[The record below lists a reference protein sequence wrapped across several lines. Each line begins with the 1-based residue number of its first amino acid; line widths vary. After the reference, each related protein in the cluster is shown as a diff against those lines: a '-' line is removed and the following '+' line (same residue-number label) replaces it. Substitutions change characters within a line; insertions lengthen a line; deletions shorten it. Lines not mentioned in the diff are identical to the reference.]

1 MFGESF
7 LDTFSTT
14 LDLQT
19 KLPGMHKITAVAI
32 DTSGLTDSTGFY
44 LMVHEYPLVN
54 QRPSG
59 IDDGINYN
67 PEGTVSLSLFAP
79 HKDFVYVIGDF
90 NDSLIDDENVQI
102 SIAMPGIKT
111 LNKRGI
117 ELMANGPRIPNLCDE
132 IEKRLTLKNKILQIE
147 NDSDMCAWGEEF
159 GKNGAF
165 RNIENAYYIGGG
177 TGTADGLK
185 LEGKLISFDDASEWI
200 AKAWELMTD
209 DKTSLELFSSMSG
222 IKKLRQ
228 LKSDKE
234 IGLILGQLIIE
245 RINTIFFG
253 WNDEFIVNRYI
264 ENSHPYKKTL
274 LDKIVIGQ
282 RLSEFLQSEKGT
294 VVFSQIIETLTNNCL
309 KSQAKIKN
317 HFINNKVFDKDRIIL
332 SNLRSAP
339 IIGLAAKSFFY
350 NVSPR

>member
-1 MFGESF
+1 M
-7 LDTFSTT
+7 
-14 LDLQT
+14 Q
-19 KLPGMHKITAVAI
+19 MI
-32 DTSGLTDSTGFY
+32 
-44 LMVHEYPLVN
+44 
-54 QRPSG
+54 G
-59 IDDGINYN
+59 IDGGATKVAGAQVVNIDKRTFDLVQPVKEIKYKTHESYVHNFKPLALN
-67 PEGTVSLSLFAP
+67 EQIKSKKRTELECRQAE
-79 HKDFVYVIGDF
+79 VYIECIIKVLD
-90 NDSLIDDENVQI
+90 NLIDDENVQI

-274 LDKIVIGQ
+274 LDKIVFGQ

-294 VVFSQIIETLTNNCL
+294 VVFSQMIETLTNNCL

>member
-1 MFGESF
+1 M
-7 LDTFSTT
+7 
-14 LDLQT
+14 Q
-19 KLPGMHKITAVAI
+19 MI
-32 DTSGLTDSTGFY
+32 
-44 LMVHEYPLVN
+44 
-54 QRPSG
+54 G
-59 IDDGINYN
+59 IDGGATKVAGAQVVNIDKRTFDLVQPVKEIKYKTHESYVHNFKPLALNEQIKSKKRTELECRQAEVYIECIINVLDN
-67 PEGTVSLSLFAP
+67 
-79 HKDFVYVIGDF
+79 
-90 NDSLIDDENVQI
+90 LIDDENVQI

-185 LEGKLISFDDASEWI
+185 LKGKLISFDDASEWI

>member
-1 MFGESF
+1 M
-7 LDTFSTT
+7 
-14 LDLQT
+14 Q
-19 KLPGMHKITAVAI
+19 MI
-32 DTSGLTDSTGFY
+32 
-44 LMVHEYPLVN
+44 
-54 QRPSG
+54 G
-59 IDDGINYN
+59 IDGGATKVAGAQVVNIDKRTFDLVQPVKEIKYKTHESYVHNFKPLALNEQIKSKKRTELECRQAEVYIECIINVLDN
-67 PEGTVSLSLFAP
+67 
-79 HKDFVYVIGDF
+79 
-90 NDSLIDDENVQI
+90 LIDDENVQI

-274 LDKIVIGQ
+274 LDKIVFGQ

-294 VVFSQIIETLTNNCL
+294 VVFYQMIEALTNNCL

>member
-1 MFGESF
+1 M
-7 LDTFSTT
+7 
-14 LDLQT
+14 Q
-19 KLPGMHKITAVAI
+19 MI
-32 DTSGLTDSTGFY
+32 
-44 LMVHEYPLVN
+44 
-54 QRPSG
+54 G
-59 IDDGINYN
+59 IDGGATKVAGAQVVNIDKRTFDLVQPVKEIKYKTHESYVHNFKPLALNEQIKSKKRTELECRQAEVYIECIINVLDN
-67 PEGTVSLSLFAP
+67 
-79 HKDFVYVIGDF
+79 
-90 NDSLIDDENVQI
+90 LIDDENVQI

-185 LEGKLISFDDASEWI
+185 LKGKIISFDDASEWI

-222 IKKLRQ
+222 INKLRQ

-274 LDKIVIGQ
+274 LDKIVFGQ

-294 VVFSQIIETLTNNCL
+294 VVFSQMIETLTNNCL

>member
-1 MFGESF
+1 M
-7 LDTFSTT
+7 
-14 LDLQT
+14 Q
-19 KLPGMHKITAVAI
+19 MI
-32 DTSGLTDSTGFY
+32 
-44 LMVHEYPLVN
+44 
-54 QRPSG
+54 G
-59 IDDGINYN
+59 IDGGATKVAGAQVVNIDKRTFDLVQPVKEIKYKTHESYVHNFKPLALNEQIKSKKRTELECRQAEVYIECIINVLDN
-67 PEGTVSLSLFAP
+67 
-79 HKDFVYVIGDF
+79 
-90 NDSLIDDENVQI
+90 LIDDEDVQI

-185 LEGKLISFDDASEWI
+185 LKGKLISFDDASEWI